1 VVRAKLL
8 AVIRREYLERV
19 KTRAFILG
27 CLLGPVFIAGVLF
40 LPAWLSLR
48 NLRADPANL
57 IVIDATGAGLGQRLR
72 STIDSITTTA
82 PNASNRVDVRVT
94 PPDAIAAAESL
105 ATKAVVAKD
114 VDGYVVLDAST
125 LRGERARY
133 AGRNATAVG
142 DMRRLETALRQT
154 SLAQRLEHAS
164 LSPALVDSLTR
175 SRLVL
180 ASESLTD
187 KGRGSDESRR
197 SNLMFAAAVA
207 FLLYMS
213 MILYGQA
220 VLRGVLEE
228 KSTRVA
234 EVVVSSV
241 SPETLLAG
249 KVIGVGAVGLTQ
261 QIVWVVGSLYVGS
274 FVAPILM
281 RMAPSTGAGTAAA
294 PGAAAMATMSMPDIN
309 IGSLL
314 LILLFF
320 ILGYGVYSS
329 LYAAVGATV
338 NSEQEAQQ
346 ALAPI
351 LVLIIASALF
361 IQPAM
366 LNPTST
372 LARVASMFPFS
383 APIIMPL
390 RMSLVPIPPW
400 EMMSLVPIPPWEM
413 AVAIVGLVVAFV
425 AVILLAARIYRVGLL
440 MYGKRPTLG
449 ELARWVRQS

>member
-1 VVRAKLL
+1 VVRAKLW

-19 KTRAFILG
+19 QTRWFIIG
-27 CLLGPVFIAGVLF
+27 CLLGPVLITGVLF
-40 LPAWLSLR
+40 VPAWLTLR
-48 NLRADPANL
+48 NLRGDPANL
-57 IVIDATGAGLGQRLR
+57 IVIDATGAGLGSRLR
-72 STIDSITTTA
+72 TSLDSVAA
-82 PNASNRVDVRVT
+82 PNAPNTIDVRVT
-94 PPDAIAAAESL
+94 PPDGIAAAESL
-105 ATKAVVAKD
+105 ATRAVISKEVE
-114 VDGYVVLDAST
+114 GYVVLDART

-133 AGRNATAVG
+133 SGRKATAVG

-154 SLAQRLEHAS
+154 TLAQRLERANLNPS
-164 LSPALVDSLTR
+164 LVDSLTR

-180 ASESLTD
+180 ESERLTEQ
-187 KGRGSDESRR
+187 GRGSDASRR
-197 SNLMFAAAVA
+197 ANVTFAAAVA

-220 VLRGVLEE
+220 VLRGVLDE

-261 QIVWVVGSLYVGS
+261 QIIWVAATFYLGS
-274 FVAPILM
+274 FVAPILS
-281 RMAPSTGAGTAAA
+281 RMAPAGGAGATAT
-294 PGAAAMATMSMPDIN
+294 PGAPAIAAMSMPDVQIS
-309 IGSLL
+309 SLL

-320 ILGYGVYSS
+320 LLGYGVYSS

-346 ALAPI
+346 ALAPV
-351 LVLIIASALF
+351 LVLIISSALF

-372 LARVASMFPFS
+372 LARVTSMFPFS

-400 EMMSLVPIPPWEM
+400 EM
-413 AVAIVGLVVAFV
+413 AVAIIGLVVTFI

-440 MYGKRPTLG
+440 MYGKRPTIR

>member
-1 VVRAKLL
+1 VVKAKLW

-19 KTRAFILG
+19 QTRAFIIG
-27 CLLGPVFIAGVLF
+27 SLLGPVFITGVLF
-40 LPAWLSLR
+40 VPAWLTMR

-57 IVIDATGAGLGQRLR
+57 IVIDATDAGLGDRLR
-72 STIDSITTTA
+72 AALDSTSTTPNA
-82 PNASNRVDVRVT
+82 PNTVDVRVT
-94 PPDAIAAAESL
+94 PPDGIAAAESL
-105 ATKAVVAKD
+105 ATKAVVAKE
-114 VDGYVVLDAST
+114 VEGYVVLDART

-133 AGRNATAVG
+133 AGRKATAVG
-142 DMRRLETALRQT
+142 DMRRLELALRQV
-154 SLAQRLEHAS
+154 SLAQRLQHAS
-164 LSPALVDSLTR
+164 LNPALVDSLTR

-180 ASESLTD
+180 ESERLTEQ
-187 KGRGSDESRR
+187 GRGSDASRR
-197 SNLMFAAAVA
+197 ANVAFAVAVA

-228 KSTRVA
+228 KATRVA

-249 KVIGVGAVGLTQ
+249 KVIGVGAVGHTQ
-261 QIVWVVGSLYVGS
+261 QIIWVAGTLYLGS
-274 FVAPILM
+274 FVAPILA
-281 RMAPSTGAGTAAA
+281 RMAPPSGGGALAT
-294 PGAAAMATMSMPDIN
+294 PGASGMAAMQMPDVHIV
-309 IGSLL
+309 SLL

-320 ILGYGVYSS
+320 VLGYGVYSS

-351 LVLIIASALF
+351 LVLIISSALF

-372 LARVASMFPFS
+372 LAQVASMFPFS

-400 EMMSLVPIPPWEM
+400 EM
-413 AVAIVGLVVAFV
+413 AVAIIGLVVTFV
-425 AVILLAARIYRVGLL
+425 VVILLAARIYRVGLL

>member
-1 VVRAKLL
+1 VVRAKLW

-19 KTRAFILG
+19 QTRAFILG

-40 LPAWLSLR
+40 VPAWLSLR

-72 STIDSITTTA
+72 SNLESAATA
-82 PNASNRVDVRVT
+82 PNAKSTIDVRIT
-94 PPDAIAAAESL
+94 PSDGIAAAESL
-105 ATKAVVAKD
+105 ATKAVVAKEFE
-114 VDGYVVLDAST
+114 GYVVLDAST

-133 AGRNATAVG
+133 AGRKATALG

-154 SLAQRLEHAS
+154 TLAQRLEHAT
-164 LSPALVDSLTR
+164 LNPALVDSLTR

-180 ASESLTD
+180 TSERLTEQ
-187 KGRGSDESRR
+187 GRGSDASRR
-197 SNLMFAAAVA
+197 ANLVFAVAVA

-213 MILYGQA
+213 MILYGQT

-261 QIVWVVGSLYVGS
+261 QIIWVVGTVYLGS
-274 FVAPILM
+274 FLAPILA
-281 RMAPSTGAGTAAA
+281 RMAPSTDSVTAA
-294 PGAAAMATMSMPDIN
+294 PGAGSMAAMSMPDIH
-309 IGSLL
+309 ITSLL
-314 LILLFF
+314 LILVFF
-320 ILGYGVYSS
+320 VLGYGVYSS
-329 LYAAVGATV
+329 LYAAAGATV

-351 LVLIIASALF
+351 LVLVIASSLL

-366 LNPTST
+366 MNPTST

-400 EMMSLVPIPPWEM
+400 EM
-413 AVAIVGLVVAFV
+413 AVAVFGLVVAFV
-425 AVILLAARIYRVGLL
+425 AVIWLAARIYRIGLL
-440 MYGKRPTLG
+440 MYGKRPTFR

>member
-1 VVRAKLL
+1 MVKAKLW

-19 KTRAFILG
+19 QTRAFIIG
-27 CLLGPVFIAGVLF
+27 SLLGPVLIAGVLF
-40 LPAWLSLR
+40 VPALLTMR
-48 NLRADPANL
+48 NLRADATSSL
-57 IVIDATGAGLGQRLR
+57 VVIDATGAGLGERLR
-72 STIDSITTTA
+72 TALTPTTPA
-82 PNASNRVDVRVT
+82 PNAVGRIDVRVT
-94 PPDAIAAAESL
+94 APDAIAAAESL
-105 ATKAVVAKD
+105 ATKAVVSKE

-133 AGRNATAVG
+133 AGRKATAVG
-142 DMRRLETALRQT
+142 DMRRLETALRT
-154 SLAQRLEHAS
+154 STLAERLESAN
-164 LSPALVDSLTR
+164 LSSSLVDSLTR
-175 SRLVL
+175 SRLEL
-180 ASESLTD
+180 ESERLTEQ
-187 KGRGSDESRR
+187 GRGSDASRR
-197 SNLMFAAAVA
+197 ANVMFAVAVA
-207 FLLYMS
+207 FLLYTS
-213 MILYGQA
+213 MILYGQT
-220 VLRGVLEE
+220 VMRGVLEE

-261 QIVWVVGSLYVGS
+261 QIIWVAGTLYLGS
-274 FVAPILM
+274 F
-281 RMAPSTGAGTAAA
+281 MAPLLAKMAGPAIDSATPATAM
-294 PGAAAMATMSMPDIN
+294 PTMSMPDIH
-309 IGSLL
+309 IGSLV

-320 ILGYGVYSS
+320 LLGYGVYSS
-329 LYAAVGATV
+329 LYAAVGSTV

-351 LVLIIASALF
+351 LVLIVASALF

-366 LNPTST
+366 MNPTST

-400 EMMSLVPIPPWEM
+400 EM
-413 AVAIVGLVVAFV
+413 AVSIAGLVVAFV

-440 MYGKRPTLG
+440 MYGKRPTFS
-449 ELARWVRQS
+449 ELARWARQA

>member
-1 VVRAKLL
+1 MVRAKLW

-19 KTRAFILG
+19 QTRAFIIG
-27 CLLGPVFIAGVLF
+27 SLLGPLLITGILF
-40 LPAWLSLR
+40 VPAWLTLR
-48 NLRADPANL
+48 NLRADPAHL
-57 IVIDATGAGLGQRLR
+57 IVIDATGAGLGDRLR
-72 STIDSITTTA
+72 AALDSALTA
-82 PNASNRVDVRVT
+82 PNAPNRVEVRVT
-94 PPDAIAAAESL
+94 PPDGIAAAESL
-105 ATKAVVAKD
+105 ATKAVVSKD
-114 VDGYVVLDAST
+114 VEGYVVLDERT

-133 AGRNATAVG
+133 AGRKATAVG

-154 SLAQRLEHAS
+154 SLAQRLERAS
-164 LSPALVDSLTR
+164 LNPALVDSLTR

-180 ASESLTD
+180 ESERLTEQ
-187 KGRGSDESRR
+187 GRGSDASRR
-197 SNLMFAAAVA
+197 ANVIFATAVA

-228 KSTRVA
+228 KATRVA

-261 QIVWVVGSLYVGS
+261 QIIWVAGTLYLGS
-274 FVAPILM
+274 FVAPILA
-281 RMAPSTGAGTAAA
+281 RMAPPSG
-294 PGAAAMATMSMPDIN
+294 AMATPGAPAVAAMQMPDVQIV
-309 IGSLL
+309 SLL
-314 LILLFF
+314 LILVFF

-372 LARVASMFPFS
+372 LARVTSMFPFS

-400 EMMSLVPIPPWEM
+400 EM
-413 AVAIVGLVVAFV
+413 AVAIIGLVIAFI

-449 ELARWVRQS
+449 ELVRWVRQS

>member
-1 VVRAKLL
+1 VVRAKLW

-19 KTRAFILG
+19 QTRWFIIG
-27 CLLGPVFIAGVLF
+27 CLLGPVFITGIIFV
-40 LPAWLSLR
+40 PTWLTLR
-48 NLRADPANL
+48 NLRADPASL
-57 IVIDATGAGLGQRLR
+57 IVIDATGAGLGARLR
-72 STIDSITTTA
+72 ASLDSASGRPNA
-82 PNASNRVDVRVT
+82 PNTIDVRVT
-94 PPDAIAAAESL
+94 PPAGIAAAESL
-105 ATKAVVAKD
+105 ATKAVVAKE
-114 VDGYVVLDAST
+114 VEGYLVLDERT

-133 AGRNATAVG
+133 AGRKATAVG
-142 DMRRLETALRQT
+142 DMRRLETSLRQV
-154 SLAQRLEHAS
+154 SLAQRLEHAN
-164 LSPALVDSLTR
+164 LNPTLVDSLTR

-180 ASESLTD
+180 ESERLTEQ
-187 KGRGSDESRR
+187 GRGSDASRR
-197 SNLMFAAAVA
+197 ANVAFAGAVA

-261 QIVWVVGSLYVGS
+261 QIIWVVATLYLGS
-274 FVAPILM
+274 FTAPMLA
-281 RMAPSTGAGTAAA
+281 RMAPPSGAGGI
-294 PGAAAMATMSMPDIN
+294 PATSLASVSMPDIQ
-309 IGSLL
+309 IVSLL
-314 LILLFF
+314 LILVFF
-320 ILGYGVYSS
+320 LLGYGVYSS

-372 LARVASMFPFS
+372 LARVTSMFPFS

-400 EMMSLVPIPPWEM
+400 EM
-413 AVAIVGLVVAFV
+413 AVAIGGLVIAFV

>member
-1 VVRAKLL
+1 L

-19 KTRAFILG
+19 QTRAFILG

-40 LPAWLSLR
+40 VPAWLSLR

-72 STIDSITTTA
+72 SNLESAATA
-82 PNASNRVDVRVT
+82 PNAKNTIDVRIT
-94 PPDAIAAAESL
+94 PPDGIAAAESL
-105 ATKAVVAKD
+105 ATKAVVAKEFE
-114 VDGYVVLDAST
+114 GYVVLDAST

-133 AGRNATAVG
+133 AGRKATALG

-154 SLAQRLEHAS
+154 TLAQRLEHAT
-164 LSPALVDSLTR
+164 LNPALVDSLTR

-180 ASESLTD
+180 TSERLTEQ
-187 KGRGSDESRR
+187 GRGSDASRR
-197 SNLMFAAAVA
+197 ANLMFAVAVA

-213 MILYGQA
+213 MILYGQT

-261 QIVWVVGSLYVGS
+261 QIIWVVGTVYLGS
-274 FVAPILM
+274 FLAPILA
-281 RMAPSTGAGTAAA
+281 RMAPSTDSVTAA
-294 PGAAAMATMSMPDIN
+294 PGAGSMAAMSMPDIH
-309 IGSLL
+309 ITSLL
-314 LILLFF
+314 LILVFF
-320 ILGYGVYSS
+320 VLGYGVYSS
-329 LYAAVGATV
+329 LYAAAGATV

-351 LVLIIASALF
+351 LVLVIASSLL

-366 LNPTST
+366 MNPTST

-400 EMMSLVPIPPWEM
+400 EM
-413 AVAIVGLVVAFV
+413 AVAVFGLVVAFV
-425 AVILLAARIYRVGLL
+425 AVIWLAARIYRIGLL
-440 MYGKRPTLG
+440 MYGKRPTFR

>member
-1 VVRAKLL
+1 MVRAKLW

-19 KTRAFILG
+19 QTRAFILG
-27 CLLGPVFIAGVLF
+27 SLLGPVLIVGVLF
-40 LPAWLSLR
+40 VPAWLTLR
-48 NLRADPANL
+48 NMRADATSSL
-57 IVIDATGAGLGQRLR
+57 VVIDATGAGLGERLR
-72 STIDSITTTA
+72 TALTPSTSASNGTS
-82 PNASNRVDVRVT
+82 PNATGSIDVRVT
-94 PPDAIAAAESL
+94 TPDGIAAAESL
-105 ATKAVVAKD
+105 ATKDVISKT
-114 VDGYVVLDAST
+114 VDGYVVLDSRT

-133 AGRNATAVG
+133 SGRKATAVG
-142 DMRRLETALRQT
+142 DMRRLETALRQST
-154 SLAQRLEHAS
+154 LAERLESAN
-164 LSPALVDSLTR
+164 LSSSLVDSLTR

-180 ASESLTD
+180 ESERLTEQ
-187 KGRGSDESRR
+187 GRGSDASRR
-197 SNLMFAAAVA
+197 ANVMFAAAVA

-213 MILYGQA
+213 MILYGQT

-261 QIVWVVGSLYVGS
+261 QIIWVVGTLYLGS
-274 FVAPILM
+274 FIAPMLT
-281 RMAPSTGAGTAAA
+281 RMAGPAADAAA
-294 PGAAAMATMSMPDIN
+294 PGAAAIPAMSMPDIH

-314 LILLFF
+314 LILVFF

-329 LYAAVGATV
+329 LYAAVGSTV

-351 LVLIIASALF
+351 LVLIVSSALF

-366 LNPTST
+366 MNPTST

-400 EMMSLVPIPPWEM
+400 EM
-413 AVAIVGLVVAFV
+413 AVAIIGLLVSFVG
-425 AVILLAARIYRVGLL
+425 VILLAARIYRVGLL

-449 ELARWVRQS
+449 ELARWVRQA

>member
-19 KTRAFILG
+19 QTRAFILG

-40 LPAWLSLR
+40 VPAWLSLR

-72 STIDSITTTA
+72 SNLESAATA
-82 PNASNRVDVRVT
+82 PNAKNTIDVRIT
-94 PPDAIAAAESL
+94 PPDGIAAAESL
-105 ATKAVVAKD
+105 ATKAVVAKEFE
-114 VDGYVVLDAST
+114 GYVVLDAST

-133 AGRNATAVG
+133 AGRKATALG

-154 SLAQRLEHAS
+154 TLAQRLEHAT
-164 LSPALVDSLTR
+164 LNPALVDSLTR

-180 ASESLTD
+180 TSERLTEQ
-187 KGRGSDESRR
+187 GRGSDASRR
-197 SNLMFAAAVA
+197 ANLVFAVAVA

-213 MILYGQA
+213 MILYGQT

-261 QIVWVVGSLYVGS
+261 QIIWVVGTVYLGS
-274 FVAPILM
+274 FLAPILA
-281 RMAPSTGAGTAAA
+281 RMAPSTDSVTAA
-294 PGAAAMATMSMPDIN
+294 PGAGSMAAMSMPDIH
-309 IGSLL
+309 ITSLL
-314 LILLFF
+314 LILVFF
-320 ILGYGVYSS
+320 VLGYGVYSS
-329 LYAAVGATV
+329 LYAAAGATV

-351 LVLIIASALF
+351 LVLVIASSLL

-366 LNPTST
+366 MNPTST

-400 EMMSLVPIPPWEM
+400 EM
-413 AVAIVGLVVAFV
+413 AVAVFGLVVAFV
-425 AVILLAARIYRVGLL
+425 AVIWLAARIYRIGLL
-440 MYGKRPTLG
+440 MYGKRPTFR

>member
-1 VVRAKLL
+1 VVKAKLW

-19 KTRAFILG
+19 QTRAFLIG
-27 CLLGPVFIAGVLF
+27 CLLGPVFITGIIFV
-40 LPAWLSLR
+40 PAWLSLR
-48 NLRADPANL
+48 NLRADPASL
-57 IVIDATGAGLGQRLR
+57 IVIDATGAGIGDRLR
-72 STIDSITTTA
+72 RALDSASTTPNQPNKIDVRATA
-82 PNASNRVDVRVT
+82 PEG
-94 PPDAIAAAESL
+94 IAAAESL
-105 ATKAVVAKD
+105 ATNAVVAKEY
-114 VDGYVVLDAST
+114 DGYVVLDAST
-125 LRGERARY
+125 VRGERARY
-133 AGRNATAVG
+133 AGRKATVVAE
-142 DMRRLETALRQT
+142 MRRLENALRQT
-154 SLAQRLEHAS
+154 SLTRRLENAN
-164 LSPALVDSLTR
+164 LNPALVDSLTK

-180 ASESLTD
+180 ASERLTEQ
-187 KGRGSDESRR
+187 GRGSDASRR
-197 SNLMFAAAVA
+197 ANVAFAAAVA

-213 MILYGQA
+213 MILYGQT

-261 QIVWVVGSLYVGS
+261 QIIWVIATLYLGS
-274 FVAPILM
+274 FTAPILA
-281 RMAPSTGAGTAAA
+281 RMAPAVSSTGVQA
-294 PGAAAMATMSMPDIN
+294 PQIASMSLPDVQIA
-309 IGSLL
+309 SLV
-314 LILLFF
+314 LILVFF

-346 ALAPI
+346 ALGPV
-351 LVLIIASALF
+351 LVLVIASALL

-372 LARVASMFPFS
+372 LTRVASMFPFS

-400 EMMSLVPIPPWEM
+400 EM
-413 AVAIVGLVVAFV
+413 AVAIGGLVVAFV
-425 AVILLAARIYRVGLL
+425 AVIYIAARIYRVGLL
-440 MYGKRPTLG
+440 MYGKRPTFG

>member
-1 VVRAKLL
+1 VVRAKLW

-19 KTRAFILG
+19 QTRWFIIG
-27 CLLGPVFIAGVLF
+27 CLLGPVLITGVLF
-40 LPAWLSLR
+40 VPAWLTLR
-48 NLRADPANL
+48 NLRAEPASL
-57 IVIDATGAGLGQRLR
+57 IVIDATGAGLGNRLR
-72 STIDSITTTA
+72 ASLDSTASPNA
-82 PNASNRVDVRVT
+82 PNKVDVRVT
-94 PPDAIAAAESL
+94 PPDGIAAAESL
-105 ATKAVVAKD
+105 ATRAVVTKAVE
-114 VDGYVVLDAST
+114 GYVVLDSST

-133 AGRNATAVG
+133 AGRKATAVG

-154 SLAQRLEHAS
+154 SLAQRLEHAN
-164 LSPALVDSLTR
+164 LSSALVDSLTR

-180 ASESLTD
+180 ESERLTEQ
-187 KGRGSDESRR
+187 GRGTDASRR
-197 SNLMFAAAVA
+197 ANAPFAIAVA
-207 FLLYMS
+207 FLLYTS

-261 QIVWVVGSLYVGS
+261 QIIWVVATLYLGS
-274 FVAPILM
+274 FTAPILM
-281 RMAPSTGAGTAAA
+281 RMAPSTGGAGAIDNGGV
-294 PGAAAMATMSMPDIN
+294 PAMTMSMPDVH

-329 LYAAVGATV
+329 LYAAVGSTV

-351 LVLIIASALF
+351 LVLIVSSALF

-400 EMMSLVPIPPWEM
+400 EM
-413 AVAIVGLVVAFV
+413 AVAILGLIIAFI

-440 MYGKRPTLG
+440 MYGKRPTLS

>member
-1 VVRAKLL
+1 MVRAKLW
-8 AVIRREYLERV
+8 AVVRREYRERV

-27 CLLGPVFIAGVLF
+27 CLLGPILITGVLF
-40 LPAWLSLR
+40 VPAWLTMR
-48 NLRADPANL
+48 NLRADQSNM
-57 IVIDATGAGLGQRLR
+57 IVIDANGAGFGDRLR
-72 STIDSITTTA
+72 ATLDSGTST
-82 PNASNRVDVRVT
+82 PNAESEIEVRVT
-94 PPDAIAAAESL
+94 PPEGIAAAESL
-105 ATKAVVAKD
+105 ATKAVVSKE
-114 VDGYVVLDAST
+114 VDGYVVLDSAT
-125 LRGERARY
+125 VRGERARY
-133 AGRNATAVG
+133 AGRKATAVG
-142 DMRRLETALRQT
+142 DMRRLETALRQV
-154 SLAQRLEHAS
+154 SLTQRLEHAS
-164 LSPALVDSLTR
+164 VNPALVDSLTR
-175 SRLVL
+175 SRLDL
-180 ASESLTD
+180 ESERLTEQ
-187 KGRGSDESRR
+187 GRGSDASRR
-197 SNLMFAAAVA
+197 ANMIFALAVA

-213 MILYGQA
+213 MILYGQV

-249 KVIGVGAVGLTQ
+249 KVLGVGAVGLTQ
-261 QIVWVVGSLYVGS
+261 QAIWVAATLYLGS
-274 FVAPILM
+274 FTAPILA
-281 RMAPSTGAGTAAA
+281 RMAPKGAAGAIGSSGAGGLAA
-294 PGAAAMATMSMPDIN
+294 MSMPEIH

-351 LVLIIASALF
+351 LVLIVSSALV
-361 IQPAM
+361 IQPAI
-366 LNPTST
+366 LNPSGT
-372 LARVASMFPFS
+372 LARVMSMVPFS

-400 EMMSLVPIPPWEM
+400 EM
-413 AVAIVGLVVAFV
+413 AVAIGGLVVAFV
-425 AVILLAARIYRVGLL
+425 AVILLAARIYRIGLL
-440 MYGKRPTLG
+440 MYGKRPTFR

>member
-1 VVRAKLL
+1 VVKAKLW

-19 KTRAFILG
+19 QTRAFIIG
-27 CLLGPVFIAGVLF
+27 SLLGPVFIAGVLF
-40 LPAWLSLR
+40 VPAWLTLR
-48 NLRADPANL
+48 NLRADPSSL
-57 IVIDATGAGLGQRLR
+57 IVIDATGAGLGERLR
-72 STIDSITTTA
+72 ATLDSAAATGTVKNTI
-82 PNASNRVDVRVT
+82 DVRVT
-94 PPDAIAAAESL
+94 PPAGIAAAESL
-105 ATKAVVAKD
+105 ATAAVIAKT
-114 VDGYVVLDAST
+114 VEGYVVLDSST

-133 AGRNATAVG
+133 AGRKATAVG

-154 SLAQRLEHAS
+154 SLAQRLQSANLNPS
-164 LSPALVDSLTR
+164 LVDSLTR

-180 ASESLTD
+180 ASERLSEQ
-187 KGRGSDESRR
+187 GRGSDASRR
-197 SNLMFAAAVA
+197 ANVMFAVAVA

-213 MILYGQA
+213 MILYGQT

-261 QIVWVVGSLYVGS
+261 QIIWVAGTLYLGS
-274 FVAPILM
+274 FVAPILA
-281 RMAPSTGAGTAAA
+281 RMAPPTSGLTTSPSTM
-294 PGAAAMATMSMPDIN
+294 PVMSMPDVQIT
-309 IGSLL
+309 SLL
-314 LILLFF
+314 LILVFF

-351 LVLIIASALF
+351 LVLIISSALF

-366 LNPTST
+366 MNPTST
-372 LARVASMFPFS
+372 LARVTSMFPFS

-400 EMMSLVPIPPWEM
+400 EM
-413 AVAIVGLVVAFV
+413 AVSIIGLIISFV

-440 MYGKRPTLG
+440 MYGKRPSFR

>member
-1 VVRAKLL
+1 MVRAKLW

-19 KTRAFILG
+19 QTRAFVIG
-27 CLLGPVFIAGVLF
+27 CLLGPVFITGILF
-40 LPAWLSLR
+40 VPAWLTLR
-48 NLRADPANL
+48 NLRAEPANL
-57 IVIDATGAGLGQRLR
+57 IVIDATGARLGERLR
-72 STIDSITTTA
+72 ASLDSALGTPNAPNRIDIRVTA
-82 PNASNRVDVRVT
+82 PDG
-94 PPDAIAAAESL
+94 IAAAESL

-114 VDGYVVLDAST
+114 VDGYVVLDDRT
-125 LRGERARY
+125 VRGERARY
-133 AGRNATAVG
+133 AGRKATAVG

-154 SLAQRLEHAS
+154 SLARRLENAN
-164 LSPALVDSLTR
+164 LNPMLVDSLTR

-180 ASESLTD
+180 ESERLTEQ
-187 KGRGSDESRR
+187 GRGSDASRR
-197 SNLMFAAAVA
+197 ANVAFAAAVA

-261 QIVWVVGSLYVGS
+261 QIIWVGATLYLGS
-274 FVAPILM
+274 FTAPMLA
-281 RMAPSTGAGTAAA
+281 RMAPATSAGGMPA
-294 PGAAAMATMSMPDIN
+294 GAASLTSMPDVQIV
-309 IGSLL
+309 SLL

-346 ALAPI
+346 ALGPVLI
-351 LVLIIASALF
+351 LIIASALL

-366 LNPTST
+366 MNPTST

-400 EMMSLVPIPPWEM
+400 EM
-413 AVAIVGLVVAFV
+413 AVAIVGLVVSFIG
-425 AVILLAARIYRVGLL
+425 VIWLAARIYRVGLL

-449 ELARWVRQS
+449 ELGRWVRQS

>member
-1 VVRAKLL
+1 MAKLW
-8 AVIRREYLERV
+8 AVIKREYLERV
-19 KTRAFILG
+19 QNKWFLIATLFTPILMG
-27 CLLGPVFIAGVLF
+27 ALMII
-40 LPAWLSLR
+40 PAWMVIRSR
-48 NLRADPANL
+48 TSAKADNIA
-57 IVIDATGAGLGQRLR
+57 IIDATGAGLGNRLR
-72 STIDSITTTA
+72 ASLDSAASPNA
-82 PNASNRVDVRVT
+82 PNKVDVRVT
-94 PPDAIAAAESL
+94 PPDGMAAAESL
-105 ATKAVVAKD
+105 ATRAVVTKE
-114 VDGYVVLDAST
+114 VDGYVVLDAGT

-133 AGRNATAVG
+133 AGRKATAVG

-154 SLAQRLEHAS
+154 SLAQRLEHANLNS
-164 LSPALVDSLTR
+164 ALVDSLTR

-180 ASESLTD
+180 ESERLTEQ
-187 KGRGSDESRR
+187 GRGSDASRR
-197 SNLMFAAAVA
+197 ANVPFAIAVA

-261 QIVWVVGSLYVGS
+261 QIIWVAATLYLGS
-274 FVAPILM
+274 FTAPILA
-281 RMAPSTGAGTAAA
+281 RMAPSAGAGAIATPGA
-294 PGAAAMATMSMPDIN
+294 PGMTMSMPDVH

-351 LVLIIASALF
+351 LVLIVSSALF

-372 LARVASMFPFS
+372 LARVTSIFPFS

-400 EMMSLVPIPPWEM
+400 EM
-413 AVAIVGLVVAFV
+413 AVAIGGLVIAFI

-440 MYGKRPTLG
+440 MYGKRPTFG

>member
-1 VVRAKLL
+1 MVRAKLW

-19 KTRAFILG
+19 QTRAFIIG
-27 CLLGPVFIAGVLF
+27 SLLGPLLITGVLF
-40 LPAWLSLR
+40 IPAWLTLR
-48 NLRADPANL
+48 NLRADPASL
-57 IVIDATGAGLGQRLR
+57 IVIDATGAGLGDRLR
-72 STIDSITTTA
+72 AALDSAAA
-82 PNASNRVDVRVT
+82 PNAPNKVEVRVT
-94 PPDAIAAAESL
+94 PPDGVAAAESL
-105 ATKAVVAKD
+105 ATKAVVSKD
-114 VDGYVVLDAST
+114 VEGYVVLDAST

-133 AGRNATAVG
+133 AGRKATAVG

-154 SLAQRLEHAS
+154 SLAQRLQHAS
-164 LSPALVDSLTR
+164 LNPALVDSLTR

-180 ASESLTD
+180 ESERLTEQ
-187 KGRGSDESRR
+187 GRGSDASRR
-197 SNLMFAAAVA
+197 ANVMFAAAVA

-228 KSTRVA
+228 KATRVA

-261 QIVWVVGSLYVGS
+261 QIIWVAGTLYLGS
-274 FVAPILM
+274 FVAPILS
-281 RMAPSTGAGTAAA
+281 RMAPSGAGAIAA
-294 PGAAAMATMSMPDIN
+294 PGASAMPAMQMPDVQIA
-309 IGSLL
+309 SLL
-314 LILLFF
+314 LILVFF
-320 ILGYGVYSS
+320 VLGYGVYSS

-351 LVLIIASALF
+351 LVLIISSALF

-366 LNPTST
+366 LNPTGT
-372 LARVASMFPFS
+372 LARATSMFPFS

-400 EMMSLVPIPPWEM
+400 EM
-413 AVAIVGLVVAFV
+413 AVAIIGLVITFV

>member
-1 VVRAKLL
+1 VQ
-8 AVIRREYLERV
+8 
-19 KTRAFILG
+19 TRAFILG

-40 LPAWLSLR
+40 VPAWLSLR
-48 NLRADPANL
+48 NLQADPANL

-72 STIDSITTTA
+72 ANLDSVSTK
-82 PNASNRVDVRVT
+82 PNASATIDVRVT
-94 PPDAIAAAESL
+94 APDAIAAAESL
-105 ATKAVVAKD
+105 ATKAVVTKEF
-114 VDGYVVLDAST
+114 DGYVVLDART

-133 AGRNATAVG
+133 AGRNATSVG
-142 DMRRLETALRQT
+142 EMRRLETALRQT
-154 SLAQRLEHAS
+154 SLAQRLEQAT
-164 LSPALVDSLTR
+164 LNPALVDSLTR
-175 SRLVL
+175 SRLQL
-180 ASESLTD
+180 ESESLTE
-187 KGRGSDESRR
+187 KGRGSDASRKA
-197 SNLMFAAAVA
+197 NLMFAAAVA

-213 MILYGQA
+213 MLLYGQL
-220 VLRGVLEE
+220 VMRGVLEE

-261 QIVWVVGSLYVGS
+261 QIIWVIGSVYLGT
-274 FVAPILM
+274 FFAPILA
-281 RMAPSTGAGTAAA
+281 RMVPSTGSAATEA
-294 PGAAAMATMSMPDIN
+294 SGAAAMGGMSMPDIH
-309 IGSLL
+309 ITSLL
-314 LILLFF
+314 LILVFF
-320 ILGYGVYSS
+320 VLGYGVYSS

-351 LVLIIASALF
+351 LVLVVASALL
-361 IQPAM
+361 IQPVM

-400 EMMSLVPIPPWEM
+400 EM
-413 AVAIVGLVVAFV
+413 AVAIVGLGVAFV
-425 AVILLAARIYRVGLL
+425 AVIMIAARIYRIGLL
-440 MYGKRPTLG
+440 MYGKRPTFR
-449 ELARWVRQS
+449 ELARWVRQA

>member
-1 VVRAKLL
+1 MVKAKLW

-19 KTRAFILG
+19 QTRAFIIG
-27 CLLGPVFIAGVLF
+27 SLLGPVLIAGVLF
-40 LPAWLSLR
+40 VPAWLTLR
-48 NLRADPANL
+48 NLRADATSSL
-57 IVIDATGAGLGQRLR
+57 VVIDATGAGLGERLR
-72 STIDSITTTA
+72 TALTPSTPTSA
-82 PNASNRVDVRVT
+82 PNATGSIDVRVT
-94 PPDAIAAAESL
+94 SADGIAAAESL
-105 ATKAVVAKD
+105 ATKAVVSKA
-114 VDGYVVLDAST
+114 VDGYVVLDART

-133 AGRNATAVG
+133 AGRKATAVG
-142 DMRRLETALRQT
+142 DMRRLETALRQST
-154 SLAQRLEHAS
+154 LAERLESAN
-164 LSPALVDSLTR
+164 LSAPLVDSLTR

-180 ASESLTD
+180 ESERLTEQ
-187 KGRGSDESRR
+187 GRGSDASRR
-197 SNLMFAAAVA
+197 ANTMFAVAVA
-207 FLLYMS
+207 FLLYTS
-213 MILYGQA
+213 MILYGQT

-234 EVVVSSV
+234 EVVVSSI

-261 QIVWVVGSLYVGS
+261 QIIWVVGTLYLGS
-274 FVAPILM
+274 YMAPLLN
-281 RMAPSTGAGTAAA
+281 RMAGPAPEAGTTGAVALPA
-294 PGAAAMATMSMPDIN
+294 MSMPDVHV
-309 IGSLL
+309 GSLL
-314 LILLFF
+314 LILVFF

-329 LYAAVGATV
+329 LYAAVGSTV

-366 LNPTST
+366 MNPTSL

-400 EMMSLVPIPPWEM
+400 EM
-413 AVAIVGLVVAFV
+413 AVAIVGLIVSFV
-425 AVILLAARIYRVGLL
+425 GVILLAARIYRVGLL

-449 ELARWVRQS
+449 ELARWVRQA